1 VTLDLKVIQDLKV
14 TLETLALRA
23 ILETLDL
30 KVIQDLRVIQVKMPF
45 GTSLALIAVALL
57 MP

>member
-1 VTLDLKVIQDLKV
+1 V
-14 TLETLALRA
+14 
-23 ILETLDL
+23 TLDL

-45 GTSLALIAVALL
+45 GTSLALITVALL